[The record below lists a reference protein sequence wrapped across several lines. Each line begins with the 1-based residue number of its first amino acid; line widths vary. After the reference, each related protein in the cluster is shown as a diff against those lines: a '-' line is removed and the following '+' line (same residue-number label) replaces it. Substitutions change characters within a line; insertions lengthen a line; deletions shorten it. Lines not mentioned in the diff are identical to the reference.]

1 MFRSWLHQ
9 NYKTSQGSHQNLNMT
24 KSLQRVNNIPS
35 SQHTKMEQNRKRL
48 VVKFST
54 LKKIERVFGVGKD
67 PKLGKTYME
76 RFAGNDQSGTINRPV
91 YDRYQT
97 YIICDT
103 RL

>member
-54 LKKIERVFGVGKD
+54 LKKNRTGFWRRERSKIGKD
-67 PKLGKTYME
+67 LHGKICRE
-76 RFAGNDQSGTINRPV
+76 RPVGND
-91 YDRYQT
+91 
-97 YIICDT
+97 
-103 RL
+103 